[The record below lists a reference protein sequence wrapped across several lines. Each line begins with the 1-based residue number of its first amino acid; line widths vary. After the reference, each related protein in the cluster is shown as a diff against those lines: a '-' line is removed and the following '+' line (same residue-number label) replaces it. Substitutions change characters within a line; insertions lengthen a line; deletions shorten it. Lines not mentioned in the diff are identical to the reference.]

1 MSLKQNSSSNKTKQE
16 PDNSIINNKSNKKKR
31 TKKKSF
37 SPIYIN
43 LSKMIKLYFSP
54 DKKYMSLCPILPTN
68 RPDILC
74 KLYDLSKLGIIK
86 DKIEEILNSI
96 NNEKRKKKNI
106 KNLPNGIETE
116 KKEENIKITDEHFIQ
131 DCIVLSSKIC
141 FDNEINIANKISNF
155 IFNYSVYFEYSKD
168 KKIAKLRVGEKYL
181 MESDISLNEKDAKKN
196 VLYKFIKEYIPIKE
210 STKIIQNLEESIK
223 KAEQRKEKS
232 KNKYN
237 EFLKDCNGD
246 RKLLKQK
253 RKLPNEEFSQ
263 NLPYFNMFPKDKKDI
278 NNNPLLD
285 DGDNNENEIFFV
297 NTQNIPVNEILLGD
311 LGIIDYHLNDF
322 KYTPLRLYEM
332 IRDSEK
338 SRSVDFK
345 MVYSQLNSEDYCLN
359 NEATIIS
366 QKLGINVHGYGKT
379 KNEAE
384 NKCALTCLFVLFKNK
399 FKTFNELHEY
409 FERKNGKY
417 LDILLDNTC
426 DNNSININNNKKK
439 KEEEHTINLN
449 NNESDISINTDNSKL
464 ENVSINFNDNLI
476 NNGISEINNSG
487 YSSNNNSISSK
498 QLVEALSS
506 QDDKINELVGEK
518 FDESLFFI
526 KKEDFMC
533 N

>member
-1 MSLKQNSSSNKTKQE
+1 ML
-16 PDNSIINNKSNKKKR
+16 
-31 TKKKSF
+31 
-37 SPIYIN
+37 
-43 LSKMIKLYFSP
+43 KLYFSP

-96 NNEKRKKKNI
+96 SNEKSKKKNI
-106 KNLPNGIETE
+106 KNLPNGIEIE

-223 KAEQRKEKS
+223 KAELRKEKS

-263 NLPYFNMFPKDKKDI
+263 KLPYFNMLPKDKKYI
-278 NNNPLLD
+278 NNNPLID
-285 DGDNNENEIFFV
+285 DGDNNENEIIFC
-297 NTQNIPVNEILLGD
+297 E
-311 LGIIDYHLNDF
+311 YS
-322 KYTPLRLYEM
+322 KYPCE
-332 IRDSEK
+332 
-338 SRSVDFK
+338 
-345 MVYSQLNSEDYCLN
+345 
-359 NEATIIS
+359 
-366 QKLGINVHGYGKT
+366 
-379 KNEAE
+379 
-384 NKCALTCLFVLFKNK
+384 
-399 FKTFNELHEY
+399 
-409 FERKNGKY
+409 
-417 LDILLDNTC
+417 
-426 DNNSININNNKKK
+426 
-439 KEEEHTINLN
+439 
-449 NNESDISINTDNSKL
+449 
-464 ENVSINFNDNLI
+464 
-476 NNGISEINNSG
+476 
-487 YSSNNNSISSK
+487 
-498 QLVEALSS
+498 
-506 QDDKINELVGEK
+506 
-518 FDESLFFI
+518 
-526 KKEDFMC
+526 
-533 N
+533 